1 MIIYILFFLC
11 QQFTKIKLLKISAL
25 NANADLVVKND
36 FEQTIIGKV
45 DAIITL

>member
-1 MIIYILFFLC
+1 MF
-11 QQFTKIKLLKISAL
+11 KISAL
-25 NANADLVVKND
+25 NANANLVVKHD